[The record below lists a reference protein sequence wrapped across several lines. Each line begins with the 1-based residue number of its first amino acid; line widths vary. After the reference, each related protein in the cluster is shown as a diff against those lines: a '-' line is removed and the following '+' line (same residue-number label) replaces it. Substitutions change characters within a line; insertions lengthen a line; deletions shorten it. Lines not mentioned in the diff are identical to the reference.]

1 MWEDLLV
8 KLKLENKENAVSE
21 INLSSN
27 KNNVDQF
34 IECAK
39 RNEQTLFGNIR
50 KVIFMLL
57 HFSRRTRSVISETPP
72 NDCMESHNLYENH
85 TDTVSTVTKNSQQVK
100 GHYGDKLKEMQLFL
114 NQMSNALQQ
123 DSSLLESKE
132 HTIDIQE
139 KRISL
144 CSIFSGYYLIKME
157 GHQSFYLIFM
167 SVAISFTK
175 SAASR

>member
-1 MWEDLLV
+1 
-8 KLKLENKENAVSE
+8 
-21 INLSSN
+21 
-27 KNNVDQF
+27 
-34 IECAK
+34 
-39 RNEQTLFGNIR
+39 
-50 KVIFMLL
+50 MLL

-72 NDCMESHNLYENH
+72 NDCMESHNLYDNQI
-85 TDTVSTVTKNSQQVK
+85 DKISPVAKNSQQVK
-100 GHYGDKLKEMQLFL
+100 GHYGDKFKEMHMFI

-123 DSSLLESKE
+123 APSLSESKE
-132 HTIDIQE
+132 HTVDIQE

>member
-1 MWEDLLV
+1 
-8 KLKLENKENAVSE
+8 
-21 INLSSN
+21 
-27 KNNVDQF
+27 
-34 IECAK
+34 
-39 RNEQTLFGNIR
+39 FGNIR
-50 KVIFMLL
+50 KSDFHVASLQPG
-57 HFSRRTRSVISETPP
+57 RTRSVISETPP

-139 KRISL
+139 KTNK
-144 CSIFSGYYLIKME
+144 FVQ
-157 GHQSFYLIFM
+157 H
-167 SVAISFTK
+167 
-175 SAASR
+175 